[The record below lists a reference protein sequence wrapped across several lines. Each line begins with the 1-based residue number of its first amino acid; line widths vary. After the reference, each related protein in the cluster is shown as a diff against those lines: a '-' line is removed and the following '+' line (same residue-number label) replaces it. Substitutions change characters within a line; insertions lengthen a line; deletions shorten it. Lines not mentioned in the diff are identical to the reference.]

1 MRLYEINQV
10 KPDALV
16 AITLESGKY
25 ICCPVDK
32 LYKSYTES
40 PSRNRLKRDG
50 RITSVV
56 FYNKAWVDDQLITI
70 PLPLEEADW
79 DNGMFIT
86 PENFTNILK
95 YIIAGSFHFC
105 GYPVVY
111 SFDPKQPT
119 ESDKENLYKI
129 IKEYCD
135 MPIEEF
141 KSLKNPFIDC
151 CDFFLNLLYKKCGT
165 GEKGQ
170 MFTRL
175 LKAKELSI

>member
-70 PLPLEEADW
+70 PLD
-79 DNGMFIT
+79 
-86 PENFTNILK
+86 
-95 YIIAGSFHFC
+95 
-105 GYPVVY
+105 
-111 SFDPKQPT
+111 
-119 ESDKENLYKI
+119 
-129 IKEYCD
+129 
-135 MPIEEF
+135 
-141 KSLKNPFIDC
+141 
-151 CDFFLNLLYKKCGT
+151 
-165 GEKGQ
+165 
-170 MFTRL
+170 
-175 LKAKELSI
+175 